1 MKIISKILLVA
12 TAVVALT
19 SCEDLDQDPYNKL
32 STENA
37 FKTVENASY
46 WSNGFYK
53 KLRDTIYHYQRTAP
67 ETQSDL
73 LNASIEYG
81 NIYGE
86 EQQWKILTGN
96 QDASTLWQKQFQALA
111 SINLCIE
118 KFPSIPTTS
127 ADERESLNRY
137 LGEAYVFR
145 AYHFFTLAQR
155 FCAKYDDSNKNVA
168 ELGLPLVLTYDPS
181 ALPRRAT
188 IEETYSQILSDIS
201 QAETLLANK
210 AGSIGANTF
219 TIDGVK
225 ALKARVLLSK
235 QDYAGAYETA
245 KTLVDSNR
253 YPLVTTQADLE
264 AMWHKDAKN
273 ESILQLFMAT
283 DEASYAYDY
292 DIYLGYIAD
301 KKAYKANYVPS
312 KWVVDLYEA
321 NDLRKNVYLNT
332 VKVEYSTGTFTS
344 TLVNK
349 YPQGLYL
356 GVTNYVHAAKV
367 FRIAEQYLIAA
378 EAAYKNG
385 DENNARTYLN
395 SLRTARGLANVTAT
409 GDALFTAIKTERLRE
424 LAFEGFRLDD
434 LKRWGDPV
442 RRHDPQDIAYLQR
455 TPASDY
461 QELNKE
467 ANHYMFTWPIPAYDI
482 QTNTNLKQNT
492 GYN

>member
-1 MKIISKILLVA
+1 MKIISKILLTF
-12 TAVVALT
+12 TAIVALS

-37 FKTVENASY
+37 FKNVENASY
-46 WSNGFYK
+46 WRNGFYK

-73 LNASIEYG
+73 LNAGIDYG
-81 NIYGE
+81 NNYGE
-86 EQQWKILTGN
+86 QQQWKILTGN
-96 QDASTLWQKQFQALA
+96 RYISNIWQKQFQALA

-118 KFPSIPTTS
+118 KFPSIATKS
-127 ADERESLNRY
+127 ADERRTLNQY
-137 LGEAYVFR
+137 LGEAYAFR
-145 AYHFFTLAQR
+145 AYHFFTLLQR
-155 FCAKYDDSNKNVA
+155 FCPKYEDSNKNIA
-168 ELGLPLVLTYDPS
+168 ELGLPMVLTYDPN

-188 IEETYSQILSDIS
+188 IEETYTQILSDIG
-201 QAETLLANK
+201 QAEILLADK
-210 AGSIGANTF
+210 TGSIGANTF
-219 TIDGVK
+219 TIDGVR
-225 ALKARVLLSK
+225 ALKARILLNK
-235 QDYAGAYETA
+235 QDYAGAYEVA

-253 YPLVTTQADLE
+253 YPLVTTQTDLE
-264 AMWHKDAKN
+264 AMWHRDAKN

-283 DEASYAYDY
+283 DEVSYAYDY
-292 DIYLGYIAD
+292 DIYLGYIAN
-301 KKAYKANYVPS
+301 KKAYKADYVPS
-312 KWVVDLYEA
+312 KWVVDLYESQ
-321 NDLRKNVYLNT
+321 DLRKNVYLKE

-356 GVTNYVHAAKV
+356 GVTNYVHAAKI

-395 SLRTARGLANVTAT
+395 SLRTARGLTNVTAT
-409 GDALFTAIKTERLRE
+409 GNDLFTAIKTERLRE

-442 RRHDPQDIAYLQR
+442 KRHDPQDITYLQR

-467 ANHYMFTWPIPAYDI
+467 ANHYMFTWPIPAYDM

-492 GYN
+492 GY